1 MKKIIYIS
9 LVAIFSAILMSSSC
23 MEIKDPEF
31 VKMKD
36 WKIEKMSEG
45 YLKVSS
51 KAEFYNPNKVGVML
65 VNTYA
70 DVYLDSQKIG
80 NLNQVN
86 TIKIRKESSFD
97 IPLEVTVRTNDKLD
111 LILKNALKYLSN
123 KNATVNYKGFIQLKK
138 AGISFKVPME
148 DKYIFNIKDLKLFK

>member
-1 MKKIIYIS
+1 MKNIFYIAFI
-9 LVAIFSAILMSSSC
+9 AIFSAILMSSSC
-23 MEIKDPEF
+23 IEIKDPEF

-111 LILKNALKYLSN
+111 LILKNALKYLTN
-123 KNATVNYKGFIQLKK
+123 KNATVNYKGFILLKK